1 MKKLLFIPAL
11 LISLLVSVPL
21 LSVERAAV
29 IDMRTAVLATQI
41 ANDAFKALEEESEYA
56 GNVEKAKL
64 LQSERQSLAE
74 KLQKDAETL
83 SQEEIADMQRD
94 IQEKSKD
101 LEFIMGKIQAEQNET
116 AEKVFRDLNPSLQ
129 KILSEL
135 IAAKEIKLLLGRE
148 NVLFADT
155 SLDLPDDVNNFER
168 IICEPIVISV
178 AKKLKIIKRGWKNL
192 IFNPLI
198 LFKKKH
204 QNIYLHFDMHHGYN
218 NLEKAINLL
227 YESDKLDFLHA
238 IFMYCIPIIGS

>member
-83 SQEEIADMQRD
+83 SQQEIADMQKD

-155 SLDLPDDVNNFER
+155 SLDLTDDVT
-168 IICEPIVISV
+168 SMLDV
-178 AKKLKIIKRGWKNL
+178 AAAEGTDKK
-192 IFNPLI
+192 
-198 LFKKKH
+198 
-204 QNIYLHFDMHHGYN
+204 
-218 NLEKAINLL
+218 
-227 YESDKLDFLHA
+227 
-238 IFMYCIPIIGS
+238 

>member
-94 IQEKSKD
+94 IQKN
-101 LEFIMGKIQAEQNET
+101 Q
-116 AEKVFRDLNPSLQ
+116 
-129 KILSEL
+129 
-135 IAAKEIKLLLGRE
+135 
-148 NVLFADT
+148 
-155 SLDLPDDVNNFER
+155 R
-168 IICEPIVISV
+168 I
-178 AKKLKIIKRGWKNL
+178 
-192 IFNPLI
+192 
-198 LFKKKH
+198 
-204 QNIYLHFDMHHGYN
+204 
-218 NLEKAINLL
+218 
-227 YESDKLDFLHA
+227 
-238 IFMYCIPIIGS
+238 

>member
-21 LSVERAAV
+21 LSVEGTAV
-29 IDMRTAVLATQI
+29 IDMRTAVLNTQY
-41 ANDAFKALEEESEYA
+41 ANNAVKALDEESEYA

-83 SQEEIADMQRD
+83 SQQEIADMQKD

-135 IAAKEIKLLLGRE
+135 IAAKEVKLLLGRE

-155 SLDLPDDVNNFER
+155 ALDLTDDVT
-168 IICEPIVISV
+168 SMLDV
-178 AKKLKIIKRGWKNL
+178 AAAEGTDKK
-192 IFNPLI
+192 
-198 LFKKKH
+198 
-204 QNIYLHFDMHHGYN
+204 
-218 NLEKAINLL
+218 
-227 YESDKLDFLHA
+227 
-238 IFMYCIPIIGS
+238 

>member
-1 MKKLLFIPAL
+1 
-11 LISLLVSVPL
+11 
-21 LSVERAAV
+21 
-29 IDMRTAVLATQI
+29 MRTAVLATQI

-155 SLDLPDDVNNFER
+155 SLDLTDDVT
-168 IICEPIVISV
+168 SMLDV
-178 AKKLKIIKRGWKNL
+178 AAAEGTDKK
-192 IFNPLI
+192 
-198 LFKKKH
+198 
-204 QNIYLHFDMHHGYN
+204 
-218 NLEKAINLL
+218 
-227 YESDKLDFLHA
+227 
-238 IFMYCIPIIGS
+238 